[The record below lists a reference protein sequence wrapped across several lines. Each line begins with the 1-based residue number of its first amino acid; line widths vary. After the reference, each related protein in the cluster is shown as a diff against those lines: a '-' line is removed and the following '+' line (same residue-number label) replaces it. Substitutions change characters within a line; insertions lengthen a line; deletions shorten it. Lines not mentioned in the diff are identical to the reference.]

1 MKFFDR
7 NNALVDVWLPILG
20 GPILSFIAFVAMWRF
35 DPMSLQHMSG
45 IPAFFLSMVV
55 LMISQWFVTVRQMQ
69 KTAENSDKLHDAIKN
84 YLHVT
89 PVGSPEEALRYIEG
103 RLPAIREVMNTSF
116 NLAEESERSD
126 EKLYQTQVYD
136 DLSREIA
143 VHCSSHLIWKDIG
156 DSLALSRFRKTKEQ
170 CINVNKDKSLKY
182 KYRIISHNEPQI
194 NFILLEYSEG
204 SKEVLFN
211 WDFRGLGQDPTV
223 LISRDNHIVEM
234 FTIQFNL
241 LWRSAS
247 EDHDN
252 QATKSVSEK

>member
-1 MKFFDR
+1 MAFFDKK
-7 NNALVDVWLPILG
+7 NAVVDIWLPIFG
-20 GPILSFIAFVAMWRF
+20 GPVFSFATFIVMWRL
-35 DPMSLQHMSG
+35 DPMSLSQMSG
-45 IPAFFLSMVV
+45 IPAFFLSMIV

-116 NLAEESERSD
+116 NIEEESERSN

-136 DLSREIA
+136 DLSKEIGL
-143 VHCSSHLIWKDIG
+143 HCSNRLIWKDIG
-156 DSLALSRFRKTKEQ
+156 DSLAISRFRKTKEQ
-170 CINVNKDKSLKY
+170 CVGTARGQQLRY
-182 KYRIISHNEPQI
+182 KYRVISHNEPQI
-194 NFILLEYSEG
+194 NFILLEYSDG
-204 SKEVLFN
+204 GKEVLFN

-241 LWRSAS
+241 LWRRAS

-252 QATKSVSEK
+252 QATRSTSEK

>member
-1 MKFFDR
+1 MIFFDKK
-7 NNALVDVWLPILG
+7 NATVDIWLPIIG
-20 GPILSFIAFVAMWRF
+20 GPILGLGSFVGAWMF
-35 DPMSLQHMSG
+35 DPEAMKEMSG
-45 IPAFFLSMVV
+45 IPAFLFSMIV

-116 NLAEESERSD
+116 NIEEESERSD

-136 DLSREIA
+136 NLSKSIA
-143 VHCSSHLIWKDIG
+143 VHCSNRLIWKDIG
-156 DSLALSRFRKTKEQ
+156 DTLALNRFRKTKEKCVETGKGKQ
-170 CINVNKDKSLKY
+170 LKY
-182 KYRIISHNEPQI
+182 KYRVISHNEPQI

-223 LISRDNHIVEM
+223 LISRDNHMVEM

-241 LWRSAS
+241 LWRRAS

-252 QATKSVSEK
+252 QATRSTSEK

>member
-1 MKFFDR
+1 MAFFDR
-7 NNALVDVWLPILG
+7 KNAIVDILLPIIF
-20 GPILSFIAFVAMWRF
+20 GPIFSFVTFVAMWRIN
-35 DPMSLQHMSG
+35 PLRLEQLSG
-45 IPAFFLSMVV
+45 IPAFFVSMIV
-55 LMISQWFVTVRQMQ
+55 LMISQWVVTIRQLQ

-116 NLAEESERSD
+116 NIEDESERSD

-136 DLSREIA
+136 DLSRAIA
-143 VHCSSHLIWKDIG
+143 VNCSSRLIWKDIG
-156 DSLALSRFRKTKEQ
+156 DSLALNRFRKTKEQ
-170 CINVNKDKSLKY
+170 CVDTSKGGPLKY
-182 KYRIISHNEPQI
+182 KYRIITHNEPQI
-194 NFILLEYSEG
+194 NFILLEYAEG

-241 LWRSAS
+241 LWRKAS

-252 QATKSVSEK
+252 QATRSTSEK

>member
-1 MKFFDR
+1 MAFFDR
-7 NNALVDVWLPILG
+7 KNANVDVWLPILG
-20 GPILSFIAFVAMWRF
+20 GPILSFAAFVAMWRL
-35 DPMSLQHMSG
+35 DPMSLSQMSG
-45 IPAFFLSMVV
+45 IPAFFLSMIV

-69 KTAENSDKLHDAIKN
+69 LTAQNSDKLHDAIKN

-116 NLAEESERSD
+116 NFEEESERSD

-136 DLSREIA
+136 DLSKEIA
-143 VHCSSHLIWKDIG
+143 VHCSNRMIWKDIG
-156 DSLALSRFRKTKEQ
+156 DSSALSRFRNIKEQ
-170 CINVNKDKSLKY
+170 CVNGEKGKQLKY
-182 KYRIISHNEPQI
+182 KYRVISHNEPQI

-211 WDFRGLGQDPTV
+211 WDFRGMGQDPIV

-241 LWRSAS
+241 LWRRAS
-247 EDHDN
+247 EDHDS
-252 QATKSVSEK
+252 QATKSTSEK

>member
-1 MKFFDR
+1 MAFFDR
-7 NNALVDVWLPILG
+7 DNAFVDVWLPIIG
-20 GPILSFIAFVAMWRF
+20 GPILSFVAFIAMWRF
-35 DPMSLQHMSG
+35 DPMSLSQMSG

-89 PVGSPEEALRYIEG
+89 PVGSPEEALRYIQG

-116 NLAEESERSD
+116 NIEEESERSD
-126 EKLYQTQVYD
+126 EKLYQTHVYD
-136 DLSREIA
+136 DLSKEIA
-143 VHCSSHLIWKDIG
+143 AHCSSRLIWKDIG
-156 DSLALSRFRKTKEQ
+156 DSLALNRFRKTKEQ
-170 CINVNKDKSLKY
+170 CIDATKGKPLKY
-182 KYRIISHNEPQI
+182 KYRVISHNEPQI
-194 NFILLEYSEG
+194 NFILLEYTEG

-211 WDFRGLGQDPTV
+211 WDFRGFGQDPTV

-241 LWRSAS
+241 LWRRAS

-252 QATKSVSEK
+252 QATRSTSEK